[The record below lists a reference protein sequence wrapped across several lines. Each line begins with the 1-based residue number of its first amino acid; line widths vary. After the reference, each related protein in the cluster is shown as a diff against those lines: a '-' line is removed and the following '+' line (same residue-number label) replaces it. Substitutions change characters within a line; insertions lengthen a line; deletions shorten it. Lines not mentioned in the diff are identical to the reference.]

1 MKKIFWLVICI
12 LVICPS
18 VLANNLCATNYEL
31 TSGWS
36 KTFSKIS
43 GSNFLHK
50 TILEQVLEK
59 QLTKNFTGKF
69 DVKIKSFSTPDLK
82 EGKFKELIAT
92 GENVIIDKLE
102 VSKISINSLCQYNQ
116 IQKTETKTYQFK
128 ENFPAQAMIELSA
141 DNLNKITQTT
151 DYKKNLKEL
160 NKTMRGFLKIEDI
173 KFEISENKLWYN
185 LIFTTPFSPKKQA
198 IRIGTS
204 PNFTG
209 KDITISNS
217 VTSSKT
223 TILSILNLSDALNFI
238 NPLDFSLEILEN
250 NVVDAQ
256 LQELYIQDNKI
267 VLNSLLIIRK

>member
-1 MKKIFWLVICI
+1 MKKIFWLVIC
-12 LVICPS
+12 LLGICPS
-18 VLANNLCATNYEL
+18 ILANNLCATNYEL

-82 EGKFKELIAT
+82 EGKFKELSAT
-92 GENVIIDKLE
+92 GENIIIDKLE
-102 VSKISINSLCQYNQ
+102 VSKISINSLCPYNQ
-116 IQKTETKTYQFK
+116 IQKIDNKTYQFK
-128 ENFPAQAMIELSA
+128 ENFPAQAIIELSA

-198 IRIGTS
+198 IRIGTN

-209 KDITISNS
+209 EDITISNS

>member
-1 MKKIFWLVICI
+1 MKKILWLVICI
-12 LVICPS
+12 LVVCPS

-31 TSGWS
+31 TSGWN
-36 KTFSKIS
+36 KTLSKIS
-43 GSNFLHK
+43 GSNFIHK

-59 QLTKNFTGKF
+59 QLTKNFIGKF

-82 EGKFKELIAT
+82 EGKFKELSAI

-102 VSKISINSLCQYNQ
+102 VSKISINSLCPYNQ
-116 IQKTETKTYQFK
+116 IQKIDNKTYQFK
-128 ENFPAQAMIELSA
+128 ENFPAQAIIELSA

-151 DYKKNLKEL
+151 DYKRTLKEL

-185 LIFTTPFSPKKQA
+185 LILTTPFSPKKQA
-198 IRIGTS
+198 IRIGTT

-209 KDITISNS
+209 EDIAISNS

-256 LQELYIQDNKI
+256 LQELYIRDNKI
-267 VLNSLLIIRK
+267 VLNSLVIIRK

>member
-1 MKKIFWLVICI
+1 MKKILWLVICI
-12 LVICPS
+12 LVVCPS

-31 TSGWS
+31 TSGWN
-36 KTFSKIS
+36 KTLSKIS
-43 GSNFLHK
+43 GSNFIHK

-59 QLTKNFTGKF
+59 QLTKNFIGKF

-82 EGKFKELIAT
+82 EGKFKELSAI

-102 VSKISINSLCQYNQ
+102 VSKISINSLCPYNQ
-116 IQKTETKTYQFK
+116 IKKIDNKTYQFK
-128 ENFPAQAMIELSA
+128 ENFPAQAIIELSA

-151 DYKKNLKEL
+151 DYKRTLKEL

-198 IRIGTS
+198 IRIGTN

-209 KDITISNS
+209 EDITISNS

-256 LQELYIQDNKI
+256 LQELYIRDNKI
-267 VLNSLLIIRK
+267 VLNSLVIIRK